1 MKLSNKKLKYSYENG
16 YGRGQLK
23 LRKDR
28 VVIAS
33 IVSVLI
39 VVTLLLMF
47 NVTRIRFLWKGYSF
61 YQTNEILTL
70 TDAEGEIILSHA
82 KIDNILD
89 WMELS
94 TDVSLYYNY
103 QRYLDLFS
111 DMEKEEIVEYI
122 DMVFTTHVPKLKSLG
137 YSDNIIWELLEI
149 ATSEDF
155 QYLID
160 NNLTAQDIEG
170 FRKVEGYIIQN
181 TLLYIDAYK
190 DYNNYNFCVT
200 IVNYPFIISSN
211 GVTEKYT
218 ITNPEE
224 LLTLVKNGF
233 YLPASYIPAELVTPN
248 VPISPDSQDSQLVKV
263 AAKALEEMVTSAKAE
278 GYSLVLTSGYR
289 SYERQL
295 EIYQQFQ
302 ELYGELYA
310 SEYVADPGASEHQT
324 GFGMSLT
331 SQSVIDGE
339 KLVFG
344 DTKEYRWV
352 LENAHKF
359 GFIKRYNTND
369 ANITGI
375 AHEPWYFRYVGEEVA
390 QIIFDKGWT
399 FEEYCLYNNVIPN
412 VKKD

>member
-1 MKLSNKKLKYSYENG
+1 VKLFNKKPKYSYENG

-28 VVIAS
+28 VLIAS

-39 VVTLLLMF
+39 VVTMLLMF
-47 NVTRIRFLWKGYSF
+47 NVTRIRLLWKGYSF

-70 TDAEGEIILSHA
+70 TEAEEEIILSHA

-94 TDVSLYYNY
+94 TEVSLYYNY
-103 QRYLDLFS
+103 QRYFDLFS
-111 DMEKEEIVEYI
+111 DMEKAEIVAYI
-122 DMVFTTHVPKLKSLG
+122 NTVFTNYVPKLNSLG

-149 ATSEDF
+149 ASSEDF

-190 DYNNYNFCVT
+190 DNNNYNFCVN

-211 GVTEKYT
+211 GVIESYT
-218 ITNPEE
+218 ITNPEQ
-224 LLTLVKNGF
+224 LLSLVKNGF
-233 YLPASYIPAELVTPN
+233 YLPASYVPAELVTPN
-248 VPISPDSQDSQLVKV
+248 VPVAPDSQDSQLVKV

-289 SYERQL
+289 SYERQV
-295 EIYQQFQ
+295 EIYQQFE
-302 ELYGELYA
+302 ELYGGLYA

-324 GFGMSLT
+324 GLGMSLT

-344 DTKEYRWV
+344 DTKEYQWV

-359 GFIKRYNTND
+359 GFITRYNTSD
-369 ANITGI
+369 ADITGI
-375 AHEPWYFRYVGEEVA
+375 AHEPWYFRYVGDEVA
-390 QIIFDKGWT
+390 QIIHDKGWT
-399 FEEYCLYNNVIPN
+399 FEEYCLYNNIIPN
-412 VKKD
+412 VKKN